1 MKFFEWIQR
10 YSCFV
15 EKNESPKLVY
25 IRGNNGINKQDT
37 FLKESSWRKSLMG
50 AELSLRSKSFL
61 RWQWPSFGLTAP
73 TIMVDFYAF
82 ARSTL
87 VHAGEWQRWETR
99 TQKVGY
105 RFVFFWIKGPPNGG
119 TVFNNGVVYFNRI
132 ALLFFI
138 SFFLSSFLPFFFFAG
153 TKAEAFHCPSW
164 PSSALIFDQNRAVF
178 WPRSSTNLQHFF
190 TTSRKEINLEKFVFL
205 IYDIR
210 SCLLKNSNALFGN
223 HAQDLLR
230 WKFGRE
236 PDDFGTEW
244 WFSMMGP

>member
-1 MKFFEWIQR
+1 MKFSEWIQR

-25 IRGNNGINKQDT
+25 IRGNNGINKQNT

-73 TIMVDFYAF
+73 NIMVDFYAF

-87 VHAGEWQRWETR
+87 VHAGEWRRWETR

-105 RFVFFWIKGPPNGG
+105 RFSGSRVHL
-119 TVFNNGVVYFNRI
+119 TVVLFLITVSYILIG
-132 ALLFFI
+132 LLFF
-138 SFFLSSFLPFFFFAG
+138 FLFLSSFLPFFLSFFFAG

-230 WKFGRE
+230 RKFGRE

>member
-87 VHAGEWQRWETR
+87 VHAGEWRRWETR

-105 RFVFFWIKGPPNGG
+105 RFSGSRVHL
-119 TVFNNGVVYFNRI
+119 TVVLFLITVSYILIG
-132 ALLFFI
+132 LLFFFYFFLP
-138 SFFLSSFLPFFFFAG
+138 FFLSSFLFFCWNKSG
-153 TKAEAFHCPSW
+153 DVSLPIVTVVRT
-164 PSSALIFDQNRAVF
+164 NF
-178 WPRSSTNLQHFF
+178 WPKQGSFLASVLHESATFF
-190 TTSRKEINLEKFVFL
+190 HDQS
-205 IYDIR
+205 
-210 SCLLKNSNALFGN
+210 
-223 HAQDLLR
+223 
-230 WKFGRE
+230 
-236 PDDFGTEW
+236 
-244 WFSMMGP
+244 

>member
-1 MKFFEWIQR
+1 MKFSEWIQR

-87 VHAGEWQRWETR
+87 VHAGEWRRWETR

-105 RFVFFWIKGPPNGG
+105 RFVFFWIKGPPNVLI
-119 TVFNNGVVYFNRI
+119 TVSYILIG
-132 ALLFFI
+132 LLFF
-138 SFFLSSFLPFFFFAG
+138 FLFLSSFLPFFLSFF
-153 TKAEAFHCPSW
+153 
-164 PSSALIFDQNRAVF
+164 L
-178 WPRSSTNLQHFF
+178 
-190 TTSRKEINLEKFVFL
+190 LEQKRRRF
-205 IYDIR
+205 IAHRDR
-210 SCLLKNSNALFGN
+210 RP
-223 HAQDLLR
+223 H
-230 WKFGRE
+230 
-236 PDDFGTEW
+236 
-244 WFSMMGP
+244 